1 MVLAIMSMASDAF
14 GQTLPDVKVEN
25 ARGEEI
31 RIRSLVNGKPLIISY
46 WSIACKPC
54 IQELNAI
61 NDVIEEWREEADFD
75 VVAVSVDDVRMQASA
90 KAKATALGWDFIC
103 IYDTNQELKRAMN
116 VNLTPQSFVV
126 DAAGNIYDQFGNG
139 LIFRSYEDRQLGL
152 NNSLEGVR
160 AAYDFAGSVSIKGM
174 YGRPRLY
181 TGYAG
186 SWVRGLDLNVS
197 IADIFGW
204 DRVMLNLEGSY
215 VNRYESLDKDAS
227 YDFYSLG
234 LDSPQL
240 NMFSAGIDFAWKGL
254 SLKGEYAR
262 KGKDLPTASSMKA
275 VKGAAV
281 FAEAVYSYKS
291 FSVSGTFRI
300 LDDMGTMLSLYGN
313 GTGNTLNYL
322 PSLTR
327 QYTYMLANLNPYQ
340 VNVTGETAGQADI
353 YYSLRSK
360 TDRHRYWN
368 FHANFSMAY
377 TLNPAQSVTNS
388 KQLLWNDINADIERQ
403 WNRKL
408 KTVLLFSRQEW
419 SPSHGAEDGTYVSN
433 IFVGDITY
441 KFDRKKSL
449 RAEIQYLLSGDYEG
463 DWAAAL
469 LEFSFAPKWSI
480 FASDMYNLEGTKKN
494 YYNAGFSYT
503 KGKTR
508 IQLSYG
514 RNRAGYIC
522 SGGVCRYSPAY
533 TGLNLALTTSF

>member
-1 MVLAIMSMASDAF
+1 MM
-14 GQTLPDVKVEN
+14 N
-25 ARGEEI
+25 
-31 RIRSLVNGKPLIISY
+31 RILIILVASLMT
-46 WSIACKPC
+46 SIASAQIRTGEGQLSASFETNTIYYVNDKGIPGSSPDDHFGSNNYLKVDYTYGKLSAG
-54 IQELNAI
+54 IQVEGYFPALYGYELGQQ
-61 NDVIEEWREEADFD
+61 NDPKRFWLGSKYIGWNDENF
-75 VVAVSVDDVRMQASA
+75 SV
-90 KAKATALGWDFIC
+90 L
-103 IYDTNQELKRAMN
+103 
-116 VNLTPQSFVV
+116 
-126 DAAGNIYDQFGNG
+126 AGNIYDQFGNG

-152 NNSLEGVR
+152 NNSLEGIR
-160 AAYDFAGSVSIKGM
+160 AAYDFSGSVSIKGM